1 MTAGGKNMKKHWG
14 KTLEAPLCV
23 LLGNLIL
30 AFTVVAFIRPKGII
44 MGGAT
49 GIGLTISH
57 YFPINLSVIIL
68 LLNGVFFILGATV
81 LGKKFALMTII
92 SSITYP
98 VFLALVERIPGIAE
112 LTDSY
117 FLATIYGGVLLGV
130 GIGLIVRVGSSTG
143 GTDGLALVFNKYT
156 HVSVA
161 MLLYVID
168 FSVLLLQVVF
178 SDTEQIL
185 YGILVLV
192 LCTLVLNRVTLLGKS
207 QIQIFVISSEYEA
220 IRKSLLKKIDVGV
233 TMVAI
238 ESGYDGNEMKGVLCV
253 INNRKLYAINELIR
267 EIDPQA
273 FVTVS
278 QINEVRGRGFSLARV
293 ENENEISK

>member
-1 MTAGGKNMKKHWG
+1 MKKHWG
-14 KTLEAPLCV
+14 KKLEAPICV

-30 AFTVVAFIRPKGII
+30 AFTVVAFISPKGII

-49 GIGLTISH
+49 GIGLAISH
-57 YFPINLSVIIL
+57 YFPINLSVVIL
-68 LLNGVFFILGATV
+68 ILNGIFFILGALI
-81 LGKKFALMTII
+81 LGKKFALMTIV

-98 VFLALVERIPGIAE
+98 IFLALLQKVPQIGE

-117 FLATIYGGVLLGV
+117 FLATIYGGVLLGL

-143 GTDGLALVFNKYT
+143 GTDGLALIFNKIT

-161 MLLYVID
+161 MLLYIID
-168 FSVLLLQVVF
+168 FSVLLLQVMF

-185 YGILVLV
+185 YGILTLV

-207 QIQIFVISSEYEA
+207 QIQLFVISPKYEE

-238 ESGYDGNEMKGVLCV
+238 ESGFDKNEMKGVLCV

-273 FVTVS
+273 FVTIS
-278 QINEVRGRGFSLARV
+278 QINEVRGRGFSLERV
-293 ENENEISK
+293 KSENRE

>member
-1 MTAGGKNMKKHWG
+1 MKKHWG
-14 KTLEAPLCV
+14 KKLEAPLCV

-30 AFTVVAFIRPKGII
+30 AFTVVAFISPKGII

-49 GIGLTISH
+49 GIGLAISH
-57 YFPINLSVIIL
+57 YFPINLSVVIL
-68 LLNGVFFILGATV
+68 ILNGIFFILGALI
-81 LGKKFALMTII
+81 LGKKFALMTIV

-98 VFLALVERIPGIAE
+98 IFLALLQKVPQIGE

-117 FLATIYGGVLLGV
+117 FLATIYGGVLLGL

-143 GTDGLALVFNKYT
+143 GTDGLALIFNKIT

-161 MLLYVID
+161 MLLYIID
-168 FSVLLLQVVF
+168 FSVLLLQVMF

-185 YGILVLV
+185 YGILTLV

-207 QIQIFVISSEYEA
+207 QIQLFVISPKYEE

-238 ESGYDGNEMKGVLCV
+238 ESGFDKKEMKGVLCV

-273 FVTVS
+273 FVTIS
-278 QINEVRGRGFSLARV
+278 QINEVRGRGFSLERV
-293 ENENEISK
+293 KSENRE

>member
-1 MTAGGKNMKKHWG
+1 MKKHWG

-30 AFTVVAFIRPKGII
+30 AFTVVAFVSPKGII

-57 YFPINLSVIIL
+57 YLPINLSMVIFII
-68 LLNGVFFILGATV
+68 NGIFFIFGAV
-81 LGKKFALMTII
+81 ILGKKFALMTIV

-98 VFLALVERIPGIAE
+98 IFLALIQRIPRIDE

-143 GTDGLALVFNKYT
+143 GTDGLALIFNKFT

-168 FSVLLLQVVF
+168 FSVLLLQVIF

-185 YGILVLV
+185 YGILTLV

-207 QIQIFVISSEYEA
+207 QIQLFVISPKYEE

-238 ESGYDGNEMKGVLCV
+238 ESGFDKKEMKGVLCV

-273 FVTVS
+273 FVTIS
-278 QINEVRGRGFSLARV
+278 RINEVRGRGFSLERV
-293 ENENEISK
+293 KSENRE

>member
-1 MTAGGKNMKKHWG
+1 MKKHWG

-30 AFTVVAFIRPKGII
+30 AFTVVAFVSPKGII

-57 YFPINLSVIIL
+57 YLPINLSMVIFII
-68 LLNGVFFILGATV
+68 NGIFFIFGAV
-81 LGKKFALMTII
+81 ILGKKFALMTIV

-98 VFLALVERIPGIAE
+98 IFLALIQRIPRIDE

-143 GTDGLALVFNKYT
+143 GTDGLALIFNKFT

-168 FSVLLLQVVF
+168 FSVLLLQVIF

-185 YGILVLV
+185 YGILTLV

-207 QIQIFVISSEYEA
+207 QIQLFVISPKYEE

-238 ESGYDGNEMKGVLCV
+238 ESGFDKNEMKGVLCV

-273 FVTVS
+273 FVTIS
-278 QINEVRGRGFSLARV
+278 RINEVRGRGFSLERV
-293 ENENEISK
+293 KSENRE

>member
-1 MTAGGKNMKKHWG
+1 MKKHWG
-14 KTLEAPLCV
+14 KKLEAPLCV

-30 AFTVVAFIRPKGII
+30 AFTVVAFVSPKGII

-57 YFPINLSVIIL
+57 YLPINLSMVIFII
-68 LLNGVFFILGATV
+68 NGIFFIFGAV
-81 LGKKFALMTII
+81 ILGKKFALMTIV

-98 VFLALVERIPGIAE
+98 IFLALIQRIPRIDE

-143 GTDGLALVFNKYT
+143 GTDGLALIFNKFT

-168 FSVLLLQVVF
+168 FSVLLLQVIF

-185 YGILVLV
+185 YGILTLV

-207 QIQIFVISSEYEA
+207 QIQLFVISPKYEE

-238 ESGYDGNEMKGVLCV
+238 ESGFDKNEMKGVLCV

-273 FVTVS
+273 FVTIS
-278 QINEVRGRGFSLARV
+278 QINEVRGRGFSLERV
-293 ENENEISK
+293 KSEGEK

>member
-1 MTAGGKNMKKHWG
+1 MKKHWG

-30 AFTVVAFIRPKGII
+30 AFTVVAFVSPKGII

-57 YFPINLSVIIL
+57 YLPINLSMVIFII
-68 LLNGVFFILGATV
+68 NGIFFIFGAV
-81 LGKKFALMTII
+81 ILGKKFALMTIV

-98 VFLALVERIPGIAE
+98 IFLALIQRIPRIDE

-143 GTDGLALVFNKYT
+143 GTDGLALIFNKFT

-168 FSVLLLQVVF
+168 FSVLLLQVIF

-185 YGILVLV
+185 YGILTLV

-207 QIQIFVISSEYEA
+207 QIQLFVISPKYEE

-238 ESGYDGNEMKGVLCV
+238 ESGFDKNEMKGVLCV

-273 FVTVS
+273 FVTIS
-278 QINEVRGRGFSLARV
+278 QINEVRGRGFSLERV
-293 ENENEISK
+293 KSEGEK